1 MKEDISTTS
10 RKLLAGPRWSLPRP
24 NGRRRAA
31 LRVGISLITVFVLLL
46 TGLFISRRTRGS
58 GPVDSAS
65 ADTDSAQTATVTRGE
80 FVTVLRLT
88 GSTQAVRSRAIMV
101 PALAGSQLQSLVV
114 TTLTP
119 GGTKVKQGDLLVEFD
134 RQSQTKDFLD
144 KQAEY
149 QKLVDQIIGKEAA
162 EAAARAKDETE
173 LKQAESAFEK
183 AKLELQKNE
192 VISSIEAEKNQTNLE
207 ETTAN
212 LKQLRETFELKRRAA
227 RADIRIV
234 EIQRDRAR
242 ASMKHSQANAQKMVV
257 RSPMNGVIVLN
268 TIWKSGR
275 MAEVQVGDEVRPGVP
290 FMQVVDPSTMEVTV
304 RVNQEDIRQLHT
316 GQHARMHLDAYP
328 NLEFPATLDDLAPL
342 GVRGQFSSKMH
353 TFTAHF
359 SVLTSDPKLMPDL
372 SAAVDVELERLPN
385 VLLAPS
391 DSVLM
396 ENGRATVLVKSAPS
410 FEKRVVKTG
419 PRNSLYTV
427 IESGVR
433 AGEVIKRNVS
443 AFGNIEG

>member
-1 MKEDISTTS
+1 
-10 RKLLAGPRWSLPRP
+10 
-24 NGRRRAA
+24 
-31 LRVGISLITVFVLLL
+31 
-46 TGLFISRRTRGS
+46 
-58 GPVDSAS
+58 VDSAS

-268 TIWKSGR
+268 TIWKGGR

-419 PRNSLYTV
+419 PRNNLYTV